1 MPMSVSCRLPMRQR
15 PVSPATDLATSAPS
29 TTCMAQRGF
38 TLLELLVV
46 LTIIGLIAAVALP
59 QSQVIVDRVQFALNR
74 ETFEQA
80 LNGLPYEA
88 QRRRQDLVIGQPAS
102 QNDLDVATFVALN
115 GSQAGMAGVLEFEG
129 PVLAQPVQVPLPEGW
144 AIIVT
149 QPIIYRLTGFC
160 SGGDLTL
167 RAGTIDYDYRMEPPR
182 CVPELQ

>member
-1 MPMSVSCRLPMRQR
+1 MTQ
-15 PVSPATDLATSAPS
+15 D
-29 TTCMAQRGF
+29 GF

-46 LTIIGLIAAVALP
+46 LTIIGLMTAVALP
-59 QSQVIVDRVQFALNR
+59 QSQVIADRVQFALNR

-88 QRRRQDLVIGQPAS
+88 QRRRQDLVIGQPAK
-102 QNDLDVATFVALN
+102 QTDLDSATSVALD
-115 GSQAGMAGVLEFEG
+115 GSQSGMAGVLQYEG

-144 AIIVT
+144 AIMVP

-167 RAGTIDYDYRMEPPR
+167 RAGTVDYDYRMEPPR